1 MCLRETVLQGLCL
14 PQAHTS
20 GKRRNDK
27 PWSLAGRQ
35 FPAKHPPQRQAFQIP
50 ESPAA
55 NADSANLSISS
66 TPAGLTR
73 NSERHDRGRCFSG
86 SSCYPTG
93 GGSNQQEG
101 RQQPA
106 GGVAITDRRRQRP
119 AISGRGLRESKTGTT
134 TACRNRLKPTEARH
148 SQDRQDIS
156 PAGATFRTVSL
167 RGGSLRARRT
177 STGKAAGRTRLS
189 SRTNRQS

>member
-1 MCLRETVLQGLCL
+1 MCLREIVLQGLCL

-73 NSERHDRGRCFSG
+73 NSERHDRGRCFSR
-86 SSCYPTG
+86 SSCYPTE
-93 GGSNQQEG
+93 GGSD
-101 RQQPA
+101 RPKAAAA
-106 GGVAITDRRRQRP
+106 GNKRQRS
-119 AISGRGLRESKTGTT
+119 AGIQNGHDHGLPESAEADRSAAQSRQTGHLSSWRYLPD
-134 TACRNRLKPTEARH
+134 C
-148 SQDRQDIS
+148 
-156 PAGATFRTVSL
+156 
-167 RGGSLRARRT
+167 
-177 STGKAAGRTRLS
+177 LS
-189 SRTNRQS
+189 SRRFSSCEKNFHWKSSR

>member
-14 PQAHTS
+14 LQAHTS
-20 GKRRNDK
+20 DKRRNDK

-35 FPAKHPPQRQAFQIP
+35 FPAKHPPHRHAFQIP

-93 GGSNQQEG
+93 GGS
-101 RQQPA
+101 
-106 GGVAITDRRRQRP
+106 DRPEAAATGNKRQRS
-119 AISGRGLRESKTGTT
+119 AGIQTGTT

-156 PAGATFRTVSL
+156 PADATFRTVSP

-177 STGKAAGRTRLS
+177 STEKAAGRTPLS